1 VTTLL
6 DSDDASERT
15 ENYAIATFNFKLKFP
30 ISAAVTIIESYS
42 LLVVLQPK
50 SHVLESLA
58 ARNLKSGKNYH
69 TLSTSHRS
77 KFNKAD

>member
-58 ARNLKSGKNYH
+58 ARKSGKNYH